1 MAASIGN
8 QMMKVQFIDYAGDF
22 LYEVNI
28 PRGNGV
34 GSPFADEYC
43 STAGR

>member
-22 LYEVNI
+22 VYEVNI
-28 PRGNGV
+28 PRANGV
-34 GSPFADEYC
+34 DSPFADEFC